1 MSLAPFP
8 ENSVKTVVVVPCY
21 NEAQRIDVGR
31 FRAFLAK
38 TSDIDFL
45 LVDDGSTDQT
55 RSLLTSLAQDSGG
68 RVTVCGLDKNVG
80 KAEAVRQGV
89 QKALVRSPN
98 FVGYWDADL
107 ATPLEAIDQF
117 RSVFLEH
124 QEIQLVLGSR
134 VPLLGRSIHRRTT
147 RQLLG
152 RSFAIAASLV
162 LRLPVYDTQCG
173 AKLFRVTP
181 ATSGLFAEPFHSRW
195 IFDVEILARLSCAT
209 GWRVEEM
216 QSPLFEYPLDRWDE
230 IAGSKLRLR
239 DFLAAVIELAGVFWR
254 YTLRRKQPSTLAIP
268 QFSKKTS
275 TQPHR
280 AA

>member
-1 MSLAPFP
+1 MSLGPFP
-8 ENSVKTVVVVPCY
+8 KNSVKTVVVVPCY

-31 FRAFLAK
+31 FRSFLAE
-38 TSDIDFL
+38 TRDIDFL

-55 RSLLTSLAQDSGG
+55 RLLLTSLAQNSGG

-89 QKALVRSPN
+89 QKALLGSPN

-134 VPLLGRSIHRRTT
+134 MPLLGRSIHRRTT

-152 RSFAIAASLV
+152 RGFATAASLV

-181 ATSGLFAEPFHSRW
+181 ATIGLFAEPFHSRW
-195 IFDVEILARLSCAT
+195 IFDVEILARLSHVT
-209 GWRVEEM
+209 GWGVEGAR
-216 QSPLFEYPLDRWDE
+216 SRLFEYPLDRWDE

-239 DFLAAVIELAGVFWR
+239 DFLVAVIELAGVFWR
-254 YTLRRKQPSTLAIP
+254 YTLRRKQPSALAIP
-268 QFSKKTS
+268 QVSKKTS
-275 TQPHR
+275 SQSHR